1 MTLSLLYSAL
11 FYSEI
16 PYVSLLGLSFSD
28 SLIDL
33 YTRRTFDIRS
43 SSATQLLPSSPFLRS
58 MLVNLKYRL
67 PSSLIYYFALLYS
80 HYEVFRVIELAVKVA
95 TVKTLLIDSLE
106 ENVVREVSQ
115 GAKIVDLVE
124 VDAMQAVKKG
134 VAHAG
139 ERNNVIIALKIAK
152 TQTSKGKINQAT
164 KHIE

>member
-1 MTLSLLYSAL
+1 
-11 FYSEI
+11 
-16 PYVSLLGLSFSD
+16 
-28 SLIDL
+28 
-33 YTRRTFDIRS
+33 
-43 SSATQLLPSSPFLRS
+43 
-58 MLVNLKYRL
+58 
-67 PSSLIYYFALLYS
+67 
-80 HYEVFRVIELAVKVA
+80 VIELAVKVA
-95 TVKTLLIDSLE
+95 TIKTLLMDSLE

-152 TQTSKGKINQAT
+152 TQTSKGKINQAA